1 MPLSANELSQR
12 FVAWVRAAAPYIH
25 AFRGKTFVLG
35 FGGEVAIGQL
45 GQKLAY
51 DCNLLAALGVRLVLV
66 HGARPQIDAEM
77 ARRGLVPRFHKG
89 LRVTDAEALECVKA
103 AMAVTRIE
111 VEAQLSQGLPNTP
124 MAGSFMRVTGGN
136 FITAKPVGVD
146 EGVDY
151 GFTGAVRKVIAEEI
165 AADLDQQNVV
175 LMSPLGV
182 SPAGEIFNMSM
193 ETVAEAVAIGSKAE
207 KLIYLCD
214 APGLLDTKGGLI
226 EAITADDAEAM
237 LKAGEGMTE
246 DLDLYLPCAIRA
258 VRKGVGRAHLIDRD
272 KDGGLLLEFFT
283 PQGVGT
289 VITRDPLFRLREA
302 TVEDVGALSS
312 VIADGGRWHAG
323 TAQSRAPRGGGRALY
338 RRRLR
343 RRAGGL
349 RGPLPVY
356 RRARRRDG
364 LRGRGAGAPPRRSG

>member
-1 MPLSANELSQR
+1 MNSSENTPVPLSANELSQR

-89 LRVTDAEALECVKA
+89 LRVTDADALECVKA

-111 VEAQLSQGLPNTP
+111 IEAQLSQGLPNTP

-165 AADLDQQNVV
+165 AADLDQQN
-175 LMSPLGV
+175 
-182 SPAGEIFNMSM
+182 EI
-193 ETVAEAVAIGSKAE
+193 
-207 KLIYLCD
+207 
-214 APGLLDTKGGLI
+214 
-226 EAITADDAEAM
+226 
-237 LKAGEGMTE
+237 
-246 DLDLYLPCAIRA
+246 
-258 VRKGVGRAHLIDRD
+258 GRAH
-272 KDGGLLLEFFT
+272 
-283 PQGVGT
+283 V
-289 VITRDPLFRLREA
+289 
-302 TVEDVGALSS
+302 
-312 VIADGGRWHAG
+312 
-323 TAQSRAPRGGGRALY
+323 
-338 RRRLR
+338 
-343 RRAGGL
+343 
-349 RGPLPVY
+349 
-356 RRARRRDG
+356 
-364 LRGRGAGAPPRRSG
+364 